1 MGWIRLYRFSPTRQP
16 PFKIKQVY
24 PWFKEEVQSTSI
36 EPVDTYEISN
46 DSLMGGSE
54 ENRSFAAKILKG
66 LKLVKEAC
74 AYLKQ
79 RL

>member
-1 MGWIRLYRFSPTRQP
+1 MGWIRLYRFSPASQP
-16 PFKIKQVY
+16 PFKIKQLY
-24 PWFKEEVQSTSI
+24 PWFKEEVNNSST
-36 EPVDTYEISN
+36 EPVDSYEISN
-46 DSLMGGSE
+46 DSLVGGSA
-54 ENRSFAAKILKG
+54 ENRSFAMRILKG